1 MYVENKS
8 FKKKLQESDEKG
20 LKQKRD
26 EKEYNVNRKSTVV
39 LYIKEKAFLKNLY
52 MGQESEKLCIQRK
65 NKPKYICWKTF
76 TWPKNQK
83 YLIYEK
89 DTYPKKSFRGG
100 I

>member
-1 MYVENKS
+1 MYVLNKY
-8 FKKKLQESDEKG
+8 FKKKQQESDEKVQ
-20 LKQKRD
+20 KQKRD
-26 EKEYNVNRKSTVV
+26 EKERNVNRKSTVV

-100 I
+100 T